1 MLALT
6 LSDKFHRCLALL
18 LLECGFA
25 HHLESLQ
32 HMIFLQLK
40 ANNMVWSTINLDNV
54 KER

>member
-6 LSDKFHRCLALL
+6 LSDKLYSFLALL

-25 HHLESLQ
+25 HRLESLQ
-32 HMIFLQLK
+32 HLIFLQLK